1 MMAGRCRGPAKL
13 VSRYDV
19 DGQDDLGHDD
29 KDGGEGMRDTE
40 LAGLP
45 ASLFVLT
52 ALILAALTVT
62 ARAQD
67 ATGPSFDCSHVTSTV
82 NKLICTTPELS
93 ALDRE
98 LANVFQNTAGQ
109 AAFDAKALRREE
121 DAWLAAMHKSCND
134 VACIRTAYQNRL
146 AALRDRSLRAASP
159 AAYAETRP
167 FPAPPALLAEAQA
180 LIGKSCGFE
189 FMKPDPALPGF
200 MPSKGMVPVIGQDLL
215 VVPRNKG
222 GSRFAF
228 LFATPSDD
236 QSCTVRDVVVL
247 PAPEPGDRFLN
258 CALDAWDPGH
268 GFGYRRAKTKA
279 VAGYWVVKP
288 ERMKFERVALA
299 VLGSE
304 DAVRCTEPEWG
315 E

>member
-1 MMAGRCRGPAKL
+1 MMPKLSARGAAGWFWTLATAAAVGWTTQSAA
-13 VSRYDV
+13 
-19 DGQDDLGHDD
+19 
-29 KDGGEGMRDTE
+29 TE
-40 LAGLP
+40 
-45 ASLFVLT
+45 T
-52 ALILAALTVT
+52 T
-62 ARAQD
+62 
-67 ATGPSFDCSHVTSTV
+67 PSFDCSHVTSTV
-82 NKLICTTPELS
+82 NKLICTTPDLA

-98 LANVFQNTAGQ
+98 LANVFQNTSGQ

-121 DAWLAAMHKSCND
+121 DAWLAGMHKSCND
-134 VACIRTAYQNRL
+134 VDCIRTAYQKRL
-146 AALRDRSLRAASP
+146 AELRDLSLRAASP
-159 AAYAETRP
+159 AAYEETRP

-200 MPSKGMVPVIGQDLL
+200 VPAKGMVPVIGQDLL
-215 VVPRNKG
+215 VVPRDKG

-247 PAPEPGDRFLN
+247 PPPAPGDHFLN

-268 GFGYRRAKTKA
+268 GFGYRRAKTKP
-279 VAGYWVVKP
+279 VVGYWVVKP
-288 ERMKFERVALA
+288 EAMKFERVALA